1 MNFFNTWLQNM
12 VISVIV
18 ATIIEMLMPNGKNK
32 KYIKVVIGMYIIFNI
47 IAPIIDK
54 FTSSNFKISSII
66 KGYNQNIET
75 FSMQKTEDKQ
85 DESIREV
92 YISNLKNN
100 IKNKIKEKGY
110 DTEKILISLDN
121 SENYNIEKI
130 TVYLS
135 EIKETEE
142 NSSKINE
149 IEKINIQISKK
160 NEKGTTNNNITD
172 KTKEEIKQYLAGEYE
187 ISKDI
192 IEVN

>member
-1 MNFFNTWLQNM
+1 
-12 VISVIV
+12 
-18 ATIIEMLMPNGKNK
+18 
-32 KYIKVVIGMYIIFNI
+32 MYIIFNI

>member
-1 MNFFNTWLQNM
+1 M
-12 VISVIV
+12 
-18 ATIIEMLMPNGKNK
+18 
-32 KYIKVVIGMYIIFNI
+32 
-47 IAPIIDK
+47 
-54 FTSSNFKISSII
+54 
-66 KGYNQNIET
+66 
-75 FSMQKTEDKQ
+75 
-85 DESIREV
+85 

>member
-187 ISKDI
+187 ISKDV